1 MGAPA
6 SAVIPFWA
14 WAVFVGLVVALLVL
28 DLFVLHRKAK
38 EIPFTEALW
47 LSGFWI
53 AISLA
58 FGGFV
63 WFVAGPDAGSR
74 YLTAYLVE
82 KSLSIDN
89 VFVFAVIFSGLA
101 VPEKHRYHVLFWGV
115 IGALVFR
122 LLFIIAGSA
131 LLSTFS
137 WLVYIFGAFLVFT
150 GIRLLRGGDDEET
163 DPQDNRVLKLLRRV
177 LPVTE
182 DYQGG
187 NFFVRQDGKRFATPL
202 LAALVVIET
211 SDVIFAIDSVP
222 AVLSLTQTAFVAYSA
237 MAFAVLGL
245 RALYFALEGLVDRFV
260 YLHYG
265 LAAILIFLGV
275 EFILQGF
282 GIHVPTYASLLFIA
296 AVITVSIVAS
306 LRATRGGGKTDER
319 RICEIRDAASASSL
333 IPCCF
338 RSLVQESPGTPEPVH
353 QVKPGADGPVLGVRD
368 TLSPGADFRIGLAG
382 WPPLYLRLT
391 AS

>member
-6 SAVIPFWA
+6 SLVTPFWA
-14 WAVFVGLVVALLVL
+14 WAVFVGIVIALLFL

-38 EIPFTEALW
+38 EIPFSEALW

-53 AISLA
+53 AVSLV

-63 WFVAGPDAGSR
+63 WFVLGPDAGSR

-101 VPEKHRYHVLFWGV
+101 VPEKYRYHVLFWGV

-122 LLFIIAGSA
+122 LLFILAGSA

-137 WLVYIFGAFLVFT
+137 WLVYVFGAFLVFT
-150 GIRLLRGGDDEET
+150 GIRLLRSGGDEET

-182 DYQGG
+182 DYQGDD
-187 NFFVRQDGKRFATPL
+187 FFVRQDGKRFATPL

-222 AVLSLTQTAFVAYSA
+222 AVLSLTQTTFVAYSA

-275 EFILQGF
+275 EFIMQGF
-282 GIHVPTYASLLFIA
+282 GIHVPIYASLLFIA

-306 LRATRGGGKTDER
+306 LRATSGGGKTDE
-319 RICEIRDAASASSL
+319 
-333 IPCCF
+333 
-338 RSLVQESPGTPEPVH
+338 
-353 QVKPGADGPVLGVRD
+353 
-368 TLSPGADFRIGLAG
+368 
-382 WPPLYLRLT
+382 
-391 AS
+391 

>member
-14 WAVFVGLVVALLVL
+14 WAVFVGIVVALLFL

-38 EIPFTEALW
+38 EIPFREAMW

-53 AISLA
+53 VVSLA

-63 WFVAGPDAGSR
+63 WAVAGPDAGSR

-82 KSLSIDN
+82 KSLSVDN

-101 VPEKHRYHVLFWGV
+101 VPEKYRYHVLFWGV

-122 LLFIIAGSA
+122 LLFILAGSA

-137 WLVYIFGAFLVFT
+137 WLVYVFGAFLVFT
-150 GIRLLRGGDDEET
+150 GIRLLRSGGDEES
-163 DPQDNRVLKLLRRV
+163 DPQDNRALKLLRHV

-182 DYQGG
+182 DYQGD
-187 NFFVRQDGKRFATPL
+187 NFFVRQDGRCFATPL

-222 AVLSLTQTAFVAYSA
+222 AVLSLTQTTFVAYSA

-265 LAAILIFLGV
+265 LAAILIFLGA
-275 EFILQGF
+275 EFVLQGF
-282 GIHVPTYASLLFIA
+282 GIHVPIYASLLFIA
-296 AVITVSIVAS
+296 SVITVSIVAS
-306 LRATRGGGKTDER
+306 LRATRERGKTDE
-319 RICEIRDAASASSL
+319 
-333 IPCCF
+333 
-338 RSLVQESPGTPEPVH
+338 
-353 QVKPGADGPVLGVRD
+353 
-368 TLSPGADFRIGLAG
+368 
-382 WPPLYLRLT
+382 
-391 AS
+391 